1 VRRLWIALAIAAVV
15 ALAILARVRNRGAP
29 SAEGP
34 PVDGFIEGAIMNTTA
49 AAFGCASR
57 DSLSSHGGCRP
68 VARGTPMLI
77 ERIDSSAVQV
87 RRVGETVDLWME
99 RGAFAEK

>member
-1 VRRLWIALAIAAVV
+1 VRRVWV
-15 ALAILARVRNRGAP
+15 ALAIVAVLALAIIARVRNRGAP

-49 AAFGCASR
+49 ASFGCASR

-87 RRVGETVDLWME
+87 RRVGDTVDLWVA
-99 RGAFAEK
+99 RAAFAEK